1 MISNEEN
8 IIAWNSYFY
17 PHTDTFINKLNIKD
31 KAELQKKD
39 ASISLK
45 KLNIL
50 LLNSDNVTIF
60 DSNYLKSIHYFIF
73 NELYPWAGIY
83 RIVYMAK
90 NFSCFSSVEEIER
103 NLTDTINIMNTD
115 IEKVTNPNELISFV
129 ASNYISLQNIHPFR
143 EGNGRAIK
151 AFMTIFIQNKTRS
164 NNYLGPYTIDW
175 GKIDNDALNKAMPL
189 AKAFPG
195 SLEQEFKK
203 ALKPCKSKIK
213 RKR

>member
-73 NELYPWAGIY
+73 NELYPWA
-83 RIVYMAK
+83 V
-90 NFSCFSSVEEIER
+90 FIE
-103 NLTDTINIMNTD
+103 LSIW
-115 IEKVTNPNELISFV
+115 L
-129 ASNYISLQNIHPFR
+129 
-143 EGNGRAIK
+143 
-151 AFMTIFIQNKTRS
+151 
-164 NNYLGPYTIDW
+164 
-175 GKIDNDALNKAMPL
+175 KIL
-189 AKAFPG
+189 AV
-195 SLEQEFKK
+195 LVVLKK
-203 ALKPCKSKIK
+203 
-213 RKR
+213 